1 MPDRSTL
8 DQQMGFATENAVGK
22 GCRHRPLIGLI
33 DDEPDLVA
41 MSRTYLEQD
50 GFRVVGALDIKS
62 GLAAARREPVDLIV
76 LDLGLPDGSGL
87 DLLRTLRSTSDVPII
102 IVTGRSEETDRV
114 IGLEL
119 GADDYL
125 VKPFSQRELAARIR
139 AVLRRAR
146 PEHPPST
153 IRLGALLIDTAA
165 RQISAATT
173 PIALTPLEYT
183 LLAFLAASPGQTFS
197 PQQLLEHVWDSS
209 GEWQTP
215 STVAE
220 HIYRVRRKLLAH
232 NVTVPHITTVRGFGY
247 RLDP

>member
-1 MPDRSTL
+1 
-8 DQQMGFATENAVGK
+8 MGFAAEIAVGK
-22 GCRHRPLIGLI
+22 GCGHRPLIGLI

-41 MSRTYLEQD
+41 MSRAYLERD
-50 GFRVVGALDIKS
+50 GFRVVEARDVRS
-62 GLAAARREPVDLIV
+62 GLAAMRREPVDLIM

-114 IGLEL
+114 VGLEL

-146 PEHPPST
+146 PEHPSSI
-153 IRLGALLIDTAA
+153 IRLGVLVIDTAA
-165 RQISAATT
+165 RQISTART
-173 PIALTPLEYT
+173 PISLTPLEYT

-215 STVAE
+215 ATVAE

-232 NVTVPHITTVRGFGY
+232 NVMVPHITTVRGFGY